1 MTSMKQTWQ
10 EIWSRKQALPDSAET
25 LAQLIAIDGFNSPFG
40 GLNETAHWLQYLDS
54 LRLRVPILAGDSIFE
69 VGCGAGA
76 FLYPFYQAGH
86 RVAGLDYAPNLVAL
100 AAAVMPEAEIRCGD
114 ATQLPKQQR
123 FDVVVSNGVFLYFAD
138 YEYAACVLRRMVQA
152 ATKSVGIFD
161 VPDLAKQE
169 EALAHR
175 LATIGAAEYAEKY
188 RGLDHLYYDRNWFA
202 QTLAG
207 EDIAITIE
215 DQQIEGYG
223 NSPYRFNVFIQR
235 KGRDG
240 THG

>member
-1 MTSMKQTWQ
+1 MQQIWQ
-10 EIWSRKQALPDSAET
+10 EIWSRKQVLPDCAAT

-54 LRLRVPILAGDSIFE
+54 LRCKLPILAGDSIFE

-76 FLYPFYQAGH
+76 FLYPFYQAGQ
-86 RVAGLDYAPNLVAL
+86 RVAGIDYAPNLIKL
-100 AAAVMPEAEIRCGD
+100 AAAVMPKAEIRCGD
-114 ATQLPKQQR
+114 ATQLPLRQR
-123 FDVVVSNGVFLYFAD
+123 YDVVVSNGVFLYFAD
-138 YEYAACVLRRMVQA
+138 YEYAACVLRRMVQTA
-152 ATKSVGIFD
+152 SKSVGIFD

-169 EALAHR
+169 AALAHR
-175 LATIGAAEYAEKY
+175 IATIGAAEYAENY
-188 RGLDHLYYDRNWFA
+188 RGLDHLYYDRDWFV

-207 EDIAITIE
+207 ENIAITIE
-215 DQQIEGYG
+215 DQCIESYG

-235 KGRDG
+235 KGRNG